1 MKLDLTD
8 KERLFLSNQYEI
20 LGILKNEDHY
30 LLLAEQLREGHK
42 FLYQQSFNSLYENL
56 PDENAELVLNILQVY
71 EALKDSYNTLSDKS
85 GITIQDVSFPG
96 FDGNN
101 EPELIGFVDALR
113 KMNRFVSTIEAGVLD
128 SHMPKVQTYRNM
140 IQKWNELGKS
150 NRLTKEQILYIL
162 SR

>member
-20 LGILKNEDHY
+20 LGTLKNEDHY

-42 FLYQQSFNSLYENL
+42 WLYQQSFNSLYENL
-56 PDENAELVLNILQVY
+56 PDEDAELVLNILQVY
-71 EALKDSYNTLSDKS
+71 EALKVSYNALSDKS
-85 GITIQDVSFPG
+85 GITIQDVSFAG

-128 SHMPKVQTYRNM
+128 SHMPKIQTYQNM
-140 IQKWNELGKS
+140 IQKWHGLGKS

-162 SR
+162 GR

>member
-20 LGILKNEDHY
+20 LGTLKNEDHY

-42 FLYQQSFNSLYENL
+42 WLYQQSFNSLYENL
-56 PDENAELVLNILQVY
+56 PDEDAELVLNILQVY
-71 EALKDSYNTLSDKS
+71 KALQTSYNALSDKS
-85 GITIQDVSFPG
+85 GISLQDVSFAG

-101 EPELIGFVDALR
+101 ESELMGFVDAL
-113 KMNRFVSTIEAGVLD
+113 NRAHCYSSIIQTGVLN
-128 SHMPKVQTYRNM
+128 SHTPKASRYETM
-140 IQKWNELGKS
+140 IQKWYELDKS
-150 NRLTKEQILYIL
+150 YQLTKEQILYIL